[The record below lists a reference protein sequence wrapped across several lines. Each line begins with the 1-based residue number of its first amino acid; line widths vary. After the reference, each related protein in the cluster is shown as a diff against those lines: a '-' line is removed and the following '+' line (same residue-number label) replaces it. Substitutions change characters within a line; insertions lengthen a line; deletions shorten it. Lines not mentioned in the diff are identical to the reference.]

1 MTCWIFK
8 QSEQEQSP
16 DQLGQTV
23 IIQEL
28 KVIDIQRHPATL
40 IARDLDL
47 YQVPV

>member
-8 QSEQEQSP
+8 QSEQEQYP

-40 IARDLDL
+40 IARDIRPL
-47 YQVPV
+47 